1 MEQFWSIFFLI
12 GLLVVMAY
20 AWQHFNEPSF
30 PQRENLPRTV
40 DPLRYLFLRSTYGK
54 ARLAYV
60 GGLIVLYA
68 LLVAPGPTM
77 IVSRSGRYLS
87 QTAHDHE

>member
-1 MEQFWSIFFLI
+1 VEHFWSIFFLI

-20 AWQHFNEPSF
+20 AWQRFNEPSF
-30 PQRENLPRTV
+30 PRRETLPRTV

-60 GGLIVLYA
+60 VGLIVLYC
-68 LLVAPGPTM
+68 LFVAPGPTM
-77 IVSRSGRYLS
+77 IEALGDVPRLGRC
-87 QTAHDHE
+87 

>member
-12 GLLVVMAY
+12 GLLVVMAH
-20 AWQHFNEPSF
+20 AWKHFNEPSF

-77 IVSRSGRYLS
+77 IGALGDGPRSREM
-87 QTAHDHE
+87 A

>member
-12 GLLVVMAY
+12 GLVVVMTY

-40 DPLRYLFLRSTYGK
+40 DPLRYLFCGRPMERRVWPMS
-54 ARLAYV
+54 
-60 GGLIVLYA
+60 
-68 LLVAPGPTM
+68 PG
-77 IVSRSGRYLS
+77 
-87 QTAHDHE
+87 